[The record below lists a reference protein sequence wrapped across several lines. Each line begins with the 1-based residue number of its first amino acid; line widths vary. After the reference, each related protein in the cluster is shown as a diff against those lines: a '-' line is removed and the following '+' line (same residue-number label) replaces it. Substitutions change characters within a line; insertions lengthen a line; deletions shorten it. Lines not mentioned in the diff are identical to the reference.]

1 MVRQMAYLQDQYL
14 QEIVNKDPKYTGTS
28 WLTAMLITVWRQFFE
43 RNATVHGNTH
53 TTRQAALCQK
63 ITREIHQWFYHKDQL
78 QQSDR
83 LDILQAKFG
92 PTIDTVD
99 AQIAKDPP
107 HVSLNRLQLYSPILH
122 DGIKLATATALQGV
136 RQLNIYFPTLRQAG
150 TERPPKPRYSR
161 KHHTRFYSH
170 DRVRRKTQPT
180 ARGTQPILPFSS
192 ST

>member
-1 MVRQMAYLQDQYL
+1 MMVRQMAYLQDQYL

-53 TTRQAALCQK
+53 ATRQAALCQK

-107 HVSLNRLQLYSPILH
+107 RM
-122 DGIKLATATALQGV
+122 
-136 RQLNIYFPTLRQAG
+136 
-150 TERPPKPRYSR
+150 
-161 KHHTRFYSH
+161 SH
-170 DRVRRKTQPT
+170 
-180 ARGTQPILPFSS
+180 
-192 ST
+192 